1 MNITVTGADWNS
13 VAPLTIVAVTALVV
27 LLADLLAPKNANRYV
42 AIGIALVGLIVAA
55 VDCAAAYGHDYAAF
69 GGAFIVGGF
78 SVVFEEIILMCAFGS
93 IVLSLAEAFGV
104 RYMPASLQNL
114 ISFVVLVVVL
124 VALPKGIVGTLRAMR
139 RG

>member
-1 MNITVTGADWNS
+1 MLG
-13 VAPLTIVAVTALVV
+13 
-27 LLADLLAPKNANRYV
+27 
-42 AIGIALVGLIVAA
+42 GL
-55 VDCAAAYGHDYAAF
+55 DS
-69 GGAFIVGGF
+69 IVG
-78 SVVFEEIILMCAFGS
+78 VAFGS
-93 IVLSLAEAFGV
+93 IVLALAEAFGV